1 MSNWPTHAG
10 SQVHW
15 HRFAGWS
22 ERMATVQQRTHQSLE
37 QTSSELFRHT
47 SASDKRLHLFSKD
60 CEARRGQLVL
70 IQQDLLYITETL
82 RRLQRLCDLQNSQKS
97 DDLPESA

>member
-1 MSNWPTHAG
+1 
-10 SQVHW
+10 
-15 HRFAGWS
+15 
-22 ERMATVQQRTHQSLE
+22 MAAVQQRTHQSLK

-47 SASDKRLHLFSKD
+47 SASDKRFHLISKN

-82 RRLQRLCDLQNSQKS
+82 RRLQRLCDLHKSQTS
-97 DDLPESA
+97 DVSPESA

>member
-1 MSNWPTHAG
+1 
-10 SQVHW
+10 
-15 HRFAGWS
+15 
-22 ERMATVQQRTHQSLE
+22 MAAVQQHTHQRLK

-47 SASDKRLHLFSKD
+47 SASDKRFNQVSKN

-82 RRLQRLCDLQNSQKS
+82 RRLQRLCDMQICQPS
-97 DDLPESA
+97 DVPPEAA